1 MDSQPGPSRPATA
14 ASTSSS
20 SSSSSSSAGAA
31 SSSAVAQGAAGG
43 RPSAFSTATR
53 PVTGAPT
60 AQSAVARGKQ
70 PASSVNNS
78 AAGQR
83 PGAAAPSTSNGPSQ
97 QRQGTTATP
106 GSTNA
111 GVAAAQGGPA
121 AVSVGGPAGLVRRT
135 VLNSILVNTRQVR
148 REAMSAEIQRDAVPD
163 SRLLGL
169 HPRRTEREPRH
180 RPHSSSPVGVRRH
193 QMRLPSRSHR
203 RSALPLVRSHP
214 DLFHAPAHTRPL
226 TSPAFQDPLPP
237 PPSRIHP
244 PAHRRPRRELQPP
257 DHPRPVRRR

>member
-1 MDSQPGPSRPATA
+1 MNSQPGPSRPPSNSGGAAATP
-14 ASTSSS
+14 STSSS
-20 SSSSSSSAGAA
+20 SSLTTA

-78 AAGQR
+78 S
-83 PGAAAPSTSNGPSQ
+83 AAAVRSTAAPNTATGPAQ
-97 QRQGTTATP
+97 QRQGTAAT

-111 GVAAAQGGPA
+111 GAAPGGA

-148 REAMSAEIQRDAVPD
+148 RGHVCGETASCIRVADHLYLALHFAKQKGNPVIGHIRQVPWEYGD
-163 SRLLGL
+163 IKCDYQ
-169 HPRRTEREPRH
+169 
-180 RPHSSSPVGVRRH
+180 VGATAGV
-193 QMRLPSRSHR
+193 LYLS
-203 RSALPLVRSHP
+203 
-214 DLFHAPAHTRPL
+214 
-226 TSPAFQDPLPP
+226 
-237 PPSRIHP
+237 
-244 PAHRRPRRELQPP
+244 
-257 DHPRPVRRR
+257 